1 MQCNALHQAQNQN
14 HNDCEGNTCLIA
26 LWRWWRGFDIY
37 QYQTLHRGIFS
48 SWLSLVSEVLWK
60 KKPIFV
66 FFADCVGWAGRG
78 LICIGFFLHASIGHL
93 KCKSLLFIVFCCNVV
108 SALKNWIP
116 RALINIFAAVW
127 YFSVKLIQRSPGSWA
142 GWNNIYSIASLLC
155 RQYDITRLSI
165 FSKILLTH
173 EKNAQCKNGPILK
186 EEVRRFF

>member
-1 MQCNALHQAQNQN
+1 MHCIKLRTRITIIVKW
-14 HNDCEGNTCLIA
+14 NTCLIA
-26 LWRWWRGFDIY
+26 LWRWRGFDIY
-37 QYQTLHRGIFS
+37 QYETLHRGIFS
-48 SWLSLVSEVLWK
+48 SRLSLVSEVLWK

-127 YFSVKLIQRSPGSWA
+127 YFSVKLIQPSPGSWA

-155 RQYDITRLSI
+155 CRQYDITRLSI
-165 FSKILLTH
+165 FSKISLSP
-173 EKNAQCKNGPILK
+173 EKNAHCKNGPILK
-186 EEVRRFF
+186 EEVRQFF